1 MPPAEDH
8 ILQILHDNWGYDQFR
23 GIQRDIIDSIL
34 AKHDTLGLMP
44 TGGGKSITFQV
55 PALAQQ
61 GVCLV
66 ITPLVA
72 LMKDQVLHLRQQGI
86 KAAAIYSSMS
96 RDEIITTLENAIFGG
111 VKLLYVSPERLSSE
125 IFLKKLKHIEISF
138 ITVDEAHCISQWG
151 YDFRPSYLS
160 IAVIRSVKPEA
171 PILALTATATPS
183 VVDDIQDKLGFKEH
197 NVFRMSFERK
207 NLAYIVRKVS
217 DKEGEMVHILQSVK
231 GSAIIY
237 VRSRKKSKDI
247 AQLLCSN
254 KISATYYHAGLDSTQ
269 RDSRQQEWQKGEKR
283 VMVATNAFGMGID
296 KPDVRLV
303 LHMEC
308 PDSIEAYFQEAGRA
322 GRDGLKAYAVML
334 YNDLD
339 RARLKHRVSENFPEK
354 DFIRQVYEHLAYYYQ
369 IGMGSGF
376 GHRFEFDIEKFCITF
391 KHFPIQTNAALH
403 ILTKAGYINYEEEAE
418 NRAQVKMLLQRD
430 ELYRLDSL
438 NEQETSV
445 ITALLRDY
453 GGLFADF
460 CYINEGLVALHSGLT
475 SPQVYDILKKLNER
489 RILKFI
495 PQKKIPHITYTQRRE
510 EMERLVFRPE
520 IYEHRKEKF
529 VERMEAIVNYVTNDD
544 ICRSKQ
550 LLLYFGEKQSHD
562 CMQCDVC
569 IAHNKPAITPEQQ
582 KTIAQHIM
590 QILADSKMH
599 SPIELYRING
609 LRDDISQ
616 TIQLMV
622 CENQVEVIDG
632 MLSMRKTKKKNE
644 DTFARR

>member
-72 LMKDQVLHLRQQGI
+72 LMKDQVLHLRQKGI

-160 IAVIRSVKPEA
+160 IANIRSVKPEA

-183 VVDDIQDKLGFKEH
+183 VVDDIQDKLRFKEH

-590 QILADSKMH
+590 QILADGKMH

-609 LRDDISQ
+609 LREDISQ

>member
-72 LMKDQVLHLRQQGI
+72 LMKDQVLHLRQKGI

-160 IAVIRSVKPEA
+160 IADIRSVKPEA

-207 NLAYIVRKVS
+207 SLAYIVRKVS
-217 DKEGEMVHILQSVK
+217 DKEGEMVHILQSIK

-590 QILADSKMH
+590 QILADGKMH

-609 LRDDISQ
+609 LREDISQ

>member
-72 LMKDQVLHLRQQGI
+72 LMKDQVLHLRQKGI

-160 IAVIRSVKPEA
+160 IADIRSVKPEA

-217 DKEGEMVHILQSVK
+217 DKEGEMVHILQSIK

-247 AQLLCSN
+247 AQLLCN
-254 KISATYYHAGLDSTQ
+254 NNISATCYHAGLDSTQ

-283 VMVATNAFGMGID
+283 VMVATNAFGMGTD

-590 QILADSKMH
+590 QILADGKMH

-609 LRDDISQ
+609 LREDISQ

>member
-72 LMKDQVLHLRQQGI
+72 LMKDQVLHLRQKGI

-160 IAVIRSVKPEA
+160 IADIRSVKPDA

-217 DKEGEMVHILQSVK
+217 DKEGEMVHILQSLQ

-460 CYINEGLVALHSGLT
+460 CYINEGLVALHSGLS

-590 QILADSKMH
+590 QILADGKMH

-609 LRDDISQ
+609 LREDISQ

>member
-160 IAVIRSVKPEA
+160 IADIRSVKPEA

-217 DKEGEMVHILQSVK
+217 DKEGEMVHILQSIK

-453 GGLFADF
+453 GGLSADF

-590 QILADSKMH
+590 QILADGKMH

-609 LRDDISQ
+609 LREDISQ

>member
-160 IAVIRSVKPEA
+160 IADIRSVKPEA

-217 DKEGEMVHILQSVK
+217 DKEGEMVHILQSIK

-520 IYEHRKEKF
+520 IYERRKEKF

-569 IAHNKPAITPEQQ
+569 IAHNKPAITPKQQ

-590 QILADSKMH
+590 QILADGKMH

-609 LRDDISQ
+609 LREDISQ